1 MRVPASTLLCVTS
14 ALRVSQGFVVQKSGA
29 GVLVPPASEGSSRH
43 GPSRPSVLVAM
54 ATVAEKEELESL
66 REIDEKALFEAI
78 EAESELMVEELM
90 DEECPI
96 DDEICTDM
104 GKFALARDKL
114 KGVIS
119 RTLGMVRTGDATGV
133 EVSASDD
140 IFGESVIDEVPLG
153 EFLEKGWEKRG
164 NSSSLRRNA
173 EVWKFTLNSVFKVLG
188 ARKLRKKGA
197 TEEEISAAKIEAGE
211 FIRDGCLKLG
221 PSFVKL
227 AQVAST
233 RTDVLPEEIIDA
245 LKTLQDDVPGFSG
258 TRAKDIVTKELGKP
272 CDDVFTDFSVEPIAA
287 ASLGQVHTAYYKGK
301 QVAVKVQ
308 RAGLKEL
315 FDVDLKNLRKLAELL
330 DKFDPKTDGADRD
343 WVSIYEE
350 SARLLYLEIDYLNEA
365 ANTERF
371 AKDFSDIPWVRVPEV
386 LGEVSTPRVLT
397 MEYVESFKL
406 TNLKKID
413 DLGLDREL
421 LSKRVADAFLR
432 QIIETG
438 YFHCDPHPGNMCCD
452 NDGNLVFY
460 DYGMMDELR
469 PNVRSG
475 FRTFCTALFAG
486 GPMVDD
492 LTLAK
497 NAKTLVDGV
506 EEAGVLARGADRL
519 AVEKLARF
527 FMRAFKDNQLGK
539 SGGSGV
545 KQTVGVDL
553 QTLTESDVFRFPSTF
568 TFVSRSFASIE
579 GIGKGLDSKFDVGKL
594 AQPFIEK
601 FTDTQKGYSS
611 ESEKKLNVFAK
622 ATGLNLEDINTAI
635 TSPKKISYVEET
647 LRAME
652 EGTLKIRVRS
662 LENEKA
668 LERMCLTQ
676 GRERNILLLSVMLNL
691 AGLAGGPILKI
702 GSLAGAGFFGLQAFT
717 ANAKISKFDKTQAKF
732 VQTKFEGEE

>member
-1 MRVPASTLLCVTS
+1 MKA
-14 ALRVSQGFVVQKSGA
+14 A
-29 GVLVPPASEGSSRH
+29 
-43 GPSRPSVLVAM
+43 
-54 ATVAEKEELESL
+54 VAEKQEMEALGV
-66 REIDEKALFEAI
+66 IDEAALFEAI
-78 EAESELMVEELM
+78 EAESELMVGQLM

-96 DDEICTDM
+96 DDDICTDE
-104 GKFALARDKL
+104 GKFSAAREKL
-114 KGVIS
+114 KGVIG
-119 RTLGMVRTGDATGV
+119 RTLGMVRTGDATGA
-133 EVSASDD
+133 EEAASDD
-140 IFGESVIDEVPLG
+140 IFGDSVVDGEVPLLG
-153 EFLEKGWEKRG
+153 EILERGWEKRG

-173 EVWKFTLNSVFKVLG
+173 EVWKFALNSVLKVLG
-188 ARKLRKKGA
+188 ARKLRTKGEA
-197 TEEEISAAKIEAGE
+197 SEEEISAAKIEAGE
-211 FIRDGCLKLG
+211 YIRDGCLKLG
-221 PSFVKL
+221 PTFVKL

-258 TRAKDIVTKELGKP
+258 RRAREIVTKELGKR
-272 CDDVFTDFSVEPIAA
+272 CDRVFADFSDEPIAA
-287 ASLGQVHTAYYKGK
+287 ASLGQVHTAKYKGK
-301 QVAVKVQ
+301 DVAVKVQ

-371 AKDFSDIPWVRVPEV
+371 AKDFSSISWVRVPGVYREA
-386 LGEVSTPRVLT
+386 STPRVLT
-397 MEYVESFKL
+397 MEFVDSFKL
-406 TNLKKID
+406 TDLQRID
-413 DLGLDREL
+413 DLGIDRKV
-421 LSKRVADAFLR
+421 LSKHVADAFLR

-452 NDGNLVFY
+452 TDGNLVFY

-475 FRTFCTALFAG
+475 FRTFCGALFSG

-497 NAKTLVDGV
+497 NAKSLVDGV

-539 SGGSGV
+539 GGSSGV

-568 TFVSRSFASIE
+568 TFVSRSFASID
-579 GIGKGLDSKFDVGKL
+579 GIGKGLDSEFDIGKL

-601 FTDTQKGYSS
+601 FTEEQKGYAS
-611 ESEKKLNVFAK
+611 EGDKRFKVFAK
-622 ATGLNLEDINTAI
+622 ATGLNPEDINTAI
-635 TSPKKISYVEET
+635 TTPRKIAYVEET

-668 LERMCLTQ
+668 LERMALTQ

-691 AGLAGGPILKI
+691 AGLAGGPILRI

-717 ANAKISKFDKTQAKF
+717 TNTKIAKFDKTQAKF
-732 VQTKFEGEE
+732 VQTTFEGEE